1 MTSAWSI
8 TAAVN
13 PPRAAFTDFPLGHTC
28 GPPGRPALQQAV
40 MSDALALFETL
51 AEPGVIADL
60 GYSWEKEWKEEARR
74 PVDHRTPRLGAP
86 QYQNREDEQAAVR
99 NHGAAAACGMCAPP
113 VASSSS
119 ARAPAYD

>member
-51 AEPGVIADL
+51 AEPGAIADL
-60 GYSWEKEWKEEARR
+60 GYSWAEEWKEEARR
-74 PVDHRTPRLGAP
+74 PVDHRTPRRGVP

-99 NHGAAAACGMCAPP
+99 NHGAAVACGTGACGPPP
-113 VASSSS
+113 VLDPRSGL
-119 ARAPAYD
+119 